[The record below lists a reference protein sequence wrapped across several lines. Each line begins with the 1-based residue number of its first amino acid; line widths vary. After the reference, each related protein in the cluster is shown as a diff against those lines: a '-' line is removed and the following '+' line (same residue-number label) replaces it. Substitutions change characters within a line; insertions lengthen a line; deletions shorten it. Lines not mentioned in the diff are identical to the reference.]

1 MSQIFDDIEVVAK
14 KLQQQMEGMETRTD
28 ILKSS
33 ELKELLSSIKHQPID
48 QRADYGKAVNQLK
61 QRLADLASQK
71 TSSTEELEPV
81 DLSAPYDLN
90 VPKDRRPRLLGPE
103 QGAVHPIT
111 QELNKIKDI
120 FIRMGFTV
128 HDSRQIDN
136 DYNMFE
142 ALNFPIDHPA
152 RDDYDTFTTEEGLV
166 LPAHTST
173 MQNRILSK
181 IKPPI
186 RAVIPGRVF
195 RNEDVDVTHEH
206 TFYQVEGLLVDKD
219 INLGHMLGTLK
230 TFLESYF
237 EQKIEYK
244 TQPFYFPFVEPG
256 LEYLIKMP
264 KVLNTSSDEQWLEIL
279 GCGMIHPNVLKEAG
293 VDSNQYSGFAWGMG
307 LDRMVMLKYGIDDIR
322 HFHSSR
328 LEFLSKFGLGL

>member
-1 MSQIFDDIEVVAK
+1 
-14 KLQQQMEGMETRTD
+14 
-28 ILKSS
+28 
-33 ELKELLSSIKHQPID
+33 
-48 QRADYGKAVNQLK
+48 
-61 QRLADLASQK
+61 
-71 TSSTEELEPV
+71 
-81 DLSAPYDLN
+81 
-90 VPKDRRPRLLGPE
+90 
-103 QGAVHPIT
+103 
-111 QELNKIKDI
+111 
-120 FIRMGFTV
+120 
-128 HDSRQIDN
+128 
-136 DYNMFE
+136 MFE